1 MAAIKVKIATGIM
14 ILQYQRSRFSKNCIS
29 AICPLCNIEPED
41 MTHFIL
47 KCEKLSSIRNRFMQ
61 ELKSLLVDC
70 NKPPLLIQ
78 ELFDDKEN
86 LLHLIIDCTSYHF
99 LTYKEQVRIETLTR
113 GLCYKLYHK
122 RLLLMSE
129 GREFRKSFS
138 ELVVLKS
145 FFNNVPIACLSG
157 TLTGKHINAL
167 SKQLL
172 ISNFKVLTCIITDLQ
187 SVQPRFRLVFTTTVV
202 GMGFD
207 PPSVTQVIHCKPP
220 RSLTNYLQEI
230 GRAGRRGQMSTAT
243 LYYTNMDL
251 AKNLPGIQDDI
262 LCYCRHKA
270 CYRECLLEIFGYKKS
285 SNSPEGCL
293 CCSFCSLQCR
303 CENCQLVR
311 VVDEMNL

>member
-1 MAAIKVKIATGIM
+1 MDGLLIDLASPMDSENFDKEHFKLVENDIKHLFKTFTENKIENISPVHEVEFSCFLASMKKKEAKEKSSLKYINFNDSNIGTVHNIWKSSGTDPYSINMAAIKVKIATGIM

-129 GREFRKSFS
+129 
-138 ELVVLKS
+138 
-145 FFNNVPIACLSG
+145 
-157 TLTGKHINAL
+157 
-167 SKQLL
+167 
-172 ISNFKVLTCIITDLQ
+172 
-187 SVQPRFRLVFTTTVV
+187 
-202 GMGFD
+202 
-207 PPSVTQVIHCKPP
+207 
-220 RSLTNYLQEI
+220 
-230 GRAGRRGQMSTAT
+230 
-243 LYYTNMDL
+243 
-251 AKNLPGIQDDI
+251 
-262 LCYCRHKA
+262 
-270 CYRECLLEIFGYKKS
+270 
-285 SNSPEGCL
+285 
-293 CCSFCSLQCR
+293 
-303 CENCQLVR
+303 
-311 VVDEMNL
+311 